1 MIRKMSDEGMKLEAC
16 QLLAEN
22 ISAWC
27 EAKSGSSGV
36 IFWTKLDVGEM
47 LRLRLGDGISC
58 AEMGE
63 SKDLLRYLSRP
74 LFIIRILVIFP
85 VFLKVE
91 CWLVFFN
98 KTYQLFIQH
107 PPRAQDIVPFPAI
120 ASMRPV
126 NAPRGRTGSCRPRSR
141 RRRWFGGR
149 LELGWTVLASA
160 IPQEVGYS
168 HLPWEYHLPISTWQA
183 KGWNIIGNNC

>member
-63 SKDLLRYLSRP
+63 SIELLRYLSRP
-74 LFIIRILVIFP
+74 LFIIRILGHHLPCLFEGWMLIGFSSTRHTSSSSNIPPGPGYCSLPCYRVHAAGQCP
-85 VFLKVE
+85 ARPDRELPAKKQ
-91 CWLVFFN
+91 
-98 KTYQLFIQH
+98 KTQVVWG
-107 PPRAQDIVPFPAI
+107 A
-120 ASMRPV
+120 
-126 NAPRGRTGSCRPRSR
+126 
-141 RRRWFGGR
+141 FGGGLDSLSLQGHSTR
-149 LELGWTVLASA
+149 GGSTPALLGISFAN
-160 IPQEVGYS
+160 I
-168 HLPWEYHLPISTWQA
+168 HLSS
-183 KGWNIIGNNC
+183 